1 MVKVKET
8 TIEER
13 QIILDLRKDGKSFRF
28 IAKLVHKPLSTIHY
42 IVKKFNEDNIVA
54 NRPRTGRPSKL
65 SERDERF
72 IVRKI
77 KKNPFESSSN
87 IASELNESYGQNVTA
102 RTVRNKIRKSGFRS
116 RVARKKPFI
125 NKRNQKKRI
134 EFAKTYR
141 SMPNSFWNKV
151 IFSDESKFNIFGSDG
166 KKKVWRKPGA
176 SLEKKNLKPTLKFGG
191 GSVLVWGCM
200 SAKGV
205 GNLVFIDGIM
215 DKNVYLNIIQN
226 NLAQSAR

>member
-13 QIILDLRKDGKSFRF
+13 HIILDLRKDGKSFRC
-28 IAKLVHKPLSTIHY
+28 IAKLVYKPLSTIHY

-77 KKNPFESSSN
+77 KKNPFESSSS

-176 SLEKKNLKPTLKFGG
+176 SLEKK
-191 GSVLVWGCM
+191 
-200 SAKGV
+200 
-205 GNLVFIDGIM
+205 I
-215 DKNVYLNIIQN
+215 
-226 NLAQSAR
+226 